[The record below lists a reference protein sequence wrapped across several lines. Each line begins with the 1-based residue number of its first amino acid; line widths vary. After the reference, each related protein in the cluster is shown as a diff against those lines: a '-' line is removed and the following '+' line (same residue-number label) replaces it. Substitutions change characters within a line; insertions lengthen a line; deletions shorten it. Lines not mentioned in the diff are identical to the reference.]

1 MAQHVPGGIVQSVG
15 GILHIGNITGG
26 GIGRQ
31 LRPGRTQ
38 QRTQDTV
45 PLFWDPGQP
54 FQARA
59 PQQI

>member
-1 MAQHVPGGIVQSVG
+1 MAQHVPGRIVRPIG
-15 GILHIGNITGG
+15 GILHKGDAVFCGVG
-26 GIGRQ
+26 HQ